1 MASINVYPLDTL
13 ITKNDKVIGTDSTG
27 TITRNYSFE
36 KIADFFNTSGRI
48 QSNSSR
54 FVFKGTSAEKASGT
68 ISLNQNVV
76 TKNFSD
82 ISNIVFSKFDTL
94 GTNIS
99 SIYEFLEG
107 SRVVV
112 QKSSDTSVLGIFDW
126 ITSTVDENDS
136 NFYNIVLSHVDSI
149 GAIEDEEYYLV
160 YLLQYDVS
168 ASNDKFF
175 SQTISIAQNP
185 WTINHNMNKFPAAT
199 IVLSTGQKGYGDVT
213 YVDNNNL
220 TISFAGDESGKV
232 YLN

>member
-1 MASINVYPLDTL
+1 MASINVYPLDTI
-13 ITKNDKVIGTDSTG
+13 ITKDDKVIGSDSTG
-27 TITRNYSFE
+27 SITRNYSFE
-36 KIADFFNTSGRI
+36 KISDFLNSSGRI
-48 QSNSSR
+48 QSNTSR
-54 FVFKGTSAEKASGT
+54 FVFKGTSAEKTTGT
-68 ISLNQNVV
+68 ISLNENVV
-76 TKNFSD
+76 SKNFSD
-82 ISNIVFSKFDTL
+82 ISSLVFSKFDTL

-107 SRVVV
+107 SRVII
-112 QKSSDTSVLGIFDW
+112 QKASDVSVLGIYDW
-126 ITSTVDENDS
+126 TTSTIDS
-136 NFYNIVLSHVDSI
+136 NDNTFFNVLLSSVNSI
-149 GAIEDEEYYLV
+149 GAIEDEEEYLV
-160 YLLQYDVS
+160 YLLQYDVA

>member
-13 ITKNDKVIGTDSTG
+13 ITKNDKVIGTDSSG
-27 TITRNYSFE
+27 TITKNYSFE
-36 KIADFFNTSGRI
+36 KIADFFNSSGRI

-68 ISLNQNVV
+68 ISLNENVV

-82 ISNIVFSKFDTL
+82 ISSIVFSKFDTL

-99 SIYEFLEG
+99 AIYEFLEG
-107 SRVVV
+107 SRIII
-112 QKSSDTSVLGIFDW
+112 QKASDVSVLGIYDW
-126 ITSTVDENDS
+126 TTSTVDSND
-136 NFYNIVLSHVDSI
+136 NTFFDVALSSVSSI
-149 GAIEDEEYYLV
+149 GAIEDEEEYLV
-160 YLLQYDVS
+160 YLLQYDVA

-175 SQTISIAQNP
+175 SKTFSIASNP
-185 WTINHNMNKFPAAT
+185 WSVNHNMNKFPAAT

>member
-13 ITKNDKVIGTDSTG
+13 IAKNDKVIGTDSSG
-27 TITRNYSFE
+27 TITKNYSFE
-36 KIADFFNTSGRI
+36 KISDFFNSSGRI

-68 ISLNQNVV
+68 ISLNENVV

-82 ISNIVFSKFDTL
+82 ISNVVFSKFDTL

-99 SIYEFLEG
+99 AIYEFLEG
-107 SRVVV
+107 SRVII
-112 QKSSDTSVLGIFDW
+112 QKASDVSVLGVYDW
-126 ITSTVDENDS
+126 TTSTVDSND
-136 NFYNIVLSHVDSI
+136 NTFFDVALSSVSSI
-149 GAIEDEEYYLV
+149 GAIEDEEEYLV
-160 YLLQYDVS
+160 YLLQYDVA

-175 SQTISIAQNP
+175 SRTISIAQNP

>member
-13 ITKNDKVIGTDSTG
+13 IAKNDKVIGTDSSG
-27 TITRNYSFE
+27 TITKNYSFE
-36 KIADFFNTSGRI
+36 KISDFFNSSGRI

-68 ISLNQNVV
+68 ISLNENVV

-82 ISNIVFSKFDTL
+82 ISNVVFSKFDTL

-99 SIYEFLEG
+99 AIYEFLEG
-107 SRVVV
+107 SRVII
-112 QKSSDTSVLGIFDW
+112 QKASDVSVLGVYDW
-126 ITSTVDENDS
+126 TTSTVDSNDNTFFNVS
-136 NFYNIVLSHVDSI
+136 LSSVNSI
-149 GAIEDEEYYLV
+149 GAIEDEEEYLV
-160 YLLQYDVS
+160 YLLQYDVA

-175 SQTISIAQNP
+175 SQTISVAENP
-185 WTINHNMNKFPAAT
+185 WEINHNMNKFPAAT